1 MFNNNS
7 FDTIDILSINITS
20 RSDKWF
26 LKPHFILS
34 CNGGKFVPKFSTG
47 IPKAVCIVVPST
59 CIAATPVGAI
69 SKTLGFSITTS
80 PYDKVFVSDWYMTFI
95 KKDLPHP
102 AFPVKNMCRGFIFSK
117 VCGFSDQLFKTFLA
131 QL

>member
-1 MFNNNS
+1 MQWWQFCS
-7 FDTIDILSINITS
+7 KISYRYS
-20 RSDKWF
+20 
-26 LKPHFILS
+26 
-34 CNGGKFVPKFSTG
+34 
-47 IPKAVCIVVPST
+47 KAVCIDVPST

-69 SKTLGFSITTS
+69 NNTLGFSVTTS
-80 PYDKVFVSDWYMTFI
+80 PYDKVFVSGWYMTFI

-117 VCGFSDQLFKTFLA
+117 VCGFSDQLFKTFFA